1 MTEKEFIC
9 LTPMSLRSA
18 AALLESSPAI
28 RKTTAFIFFSAVRA
42 FNIMEGQCFSDPL
55 TAERMARM
63 LAKHG
68 SLPRDHD
75 SGHPRRTTLPRR
87 FG

>member
-1 MTEKEFIC
+1 MPDAYVIEIGGC
-9 LTPMSLRSA
+9 
-18 AALLESSPAI
+18 
-28 RKTTAFIFFSAVRA
+28 TAGIVARDSQNHSFHFFSAVRA